1 MAESESKNEVTEML
15 FGKSGK
21 DSSSKSS
28 SKSKSSDTR
37 RSSDERKS
45 GKSDKQGRSWLDI
58 SFDDLIEYDM
68 IDDD

>member
-1 MAESESKNEVTEML
+1 ML

-21 DSSSKSS
+21 ESSAKSS
-28 SKSKSSDTR
+28 SKNKSSDQK
-37 RSSDERKS
+37 RSNNDSRS
-45 GKSDKQGRSWLDI
+45 GKTDKQSRSWLDI

>member
-1 MAESESKNEVTEML
+1 ML

-28 SKSKSSDTR
+28 SKSKLSDTT
-37 RSSDERKS
+37 RSSDDRKS
-45 GKSDKQGRSWLDI
+45 WKSDKQGRSWLDI

>member
-1 MAESESKNEVTEML
+1 ML

-21 DSSSKSS
+21 DSLSKSS
-28 SKSKSSDTR
+28 SKSKSSDTK
-37 RSSDERKS
+37 RSLDERKS
-45 GKSDKQGRSWLDI
+45 GKSDKQSRSWMDI

>member
-1 MAESESKNEVTEML
+1 ML
-15 FGKSGK
+15 FGKTGK

-28 SKSKSSDTR
+28 SKSKLSDTR
-37 RSSDERKS
+37 RSSDDRKS

>member
-1 MAESESKNEVTEML
+1 ML

-21 DSSSKSS
+21 DSSPKSS
-28 SKSKSSDTR
+28 SKSKLSDTR
-37 RSSDERKS
+37 RSSDDRKS

>member
-1 MAESESKNEVTEML
+1 ML

-28 SKSKSSDTR
+28 LISKSSDTR
-37 RSSDERKS
+37 RSSDDRKN

>member
-1 MAESESKNEVTEML
+1 ML

-21 DSSSKSS
+21 DISSKSS

-37 RSSDERKS
+37 RSSDDRKS

>member
-1 MAESESKNEVTEML
+1 ML

-28 SKSKSSDTR
+28 SKSKSSDTK
-37 RSSDERKS
+37 RSSDDRKS
-45 GKSDKQGRSWLDI
+45 GRSDKQSCSWLDI
-58 SFDDLIEYDM
+58 SFDDLIEFDM